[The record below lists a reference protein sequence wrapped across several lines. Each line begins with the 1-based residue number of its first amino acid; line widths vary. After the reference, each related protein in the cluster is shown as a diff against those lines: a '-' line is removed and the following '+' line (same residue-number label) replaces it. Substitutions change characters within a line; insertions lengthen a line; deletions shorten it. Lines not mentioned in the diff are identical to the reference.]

1 MAELAKI
8 NLNGTE
14 YELKA
19 KNSDK
24 LNNQLPAY
32 YLNYNNLTNKPT
44 IGQGTLTIQKNG
56 SNVATFGAN
65 STSNVTANITVP
77 TTLRDLGGSLETT
90 KLIEPT
96 IINGVTPTSQG
107 IIDITS
113 ADRLAFLPADQII
126 IEKSTDGGTTWV
138 SAGYNDTQK
147 RQYCA
152 AHGITLV
159 TVPYWEEG
167 MLDYDYLMRAAGY

>member
-65 STSNVTANITVP
+65 STSNVTANISVP
-77 TTLRDLGGSLETT
+77 TTLDDINDGSTRKLANYLPLSGGIMTGPITLPENTMGIKLRTNNSYETGFVYGT
-90 KLIEPT
+90 AGNEAITLAMKNP
-96 IINGVTPTSQG
+96 VT
-107 IIDITS
+107 
-113 ADRLAFLPADQII
+113 AFQIVY
-126 IEKSTDGGTTWV
+126 GTTP
-138 SAGYNDTQK
+138 SAFTSS
-147 RQYCA
+147 
-152 AHGITLV
+152 T
-159 TVPYWEEG
+159 
-167 MLDYDYLMRAAGY
+167 